1 MEYSE
6 LKILW
11 EKYDHEI
18 DNRIKLDKDLIAETL
33 IKQHQSRLNTLI
45 KENIFHLISFIWT
58 IAIIISTVLHNTVNI
73 DWKLMVGIII
83 MSFSLLDFYFLT
95 KKRNKILKEINL
107 KTDTVI
113 ESINKLITYPKTRFR
128 NLRHL
133 MILLPLYLIGLAL
146 IMWNNII
153 IDNPDPKYK
162 ILSFLVIFG
171 IGFIIGFPFYLR
183 EKRKITGLID
193 EIKLLDN
200 IEE

>member
-18 DNRIKLDKDLIAETL
+18 DNRIKLDKDLITETL

>member
-183 EKRKITGLID
+183 EKRKITSLID

>member
-1 MEYSE
+1 
-6 LKILW
+6 
-11 EKYDHEI
+11 
-18 DNRIKLDKDLIAETL
+18 
-33 IKQHQSRLNTLI
+33 
-45 KENIFHLISFIWT
+45 
-58 IAIIISTVLHNTVNI
+58 
-73 DWKLMVGIII
+73 
-83 MSFSLLDFYFLT
+83 
-95 KKRNKILKEINL
+95 
-107 KTDTVI
+107 
-113 ESINKLITYPKTRFR
+113 
-128 NLRHL
+128 